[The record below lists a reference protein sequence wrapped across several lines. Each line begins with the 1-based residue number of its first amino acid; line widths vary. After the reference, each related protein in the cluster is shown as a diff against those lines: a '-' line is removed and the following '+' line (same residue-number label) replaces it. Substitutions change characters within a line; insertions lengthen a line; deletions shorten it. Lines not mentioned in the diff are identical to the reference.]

1 MKLYLIRHGET
12 DWNRL
17 LRFQGREDIPLNEN
31 GIRQAK
37 ASGLALAQTGIKAVF
52 TSPLKR
58 ARQTGEIIAAAAGLP
73 SQAVFNL
80 PELIERDLGEYSG
93 QYIKDRSDYF
103 SLSAGSDIGGME
115 PFEQVLARMEL
126 ALNKLSETRIP
137 VLAAVS
143 HGAAINVLL
152 AGLSGHTMGTGK
164 TRLLNG
170 GISIIEGDE
179 GRGFSITS
187 CNLSPDALRSLKSD

>member
-1 MKLYLIRHGET
+1 
-12 DWNRL
+12 
-17 LRFQGREDIPLNEN
+17 
-31 GIRQAK
+31 
-37 ASGLALAQTGIKAVF
+37 
-52 TSPLKR
+52 
-58 ARQTGEIIAAAAGLP
+58 
-73 SQAVFNL
+73 
-80 PELIERDLGEYSG
+80 
-93 QYIKDRSDYF
+93 
-103 SLSAGSDIGGME
+103 ME

-126 ALNKLSETRIP
+126 ALKKLSETRIP